1 VFLSNRQTKNRDLF
15 IAQLSEDAVKPSG
28 GQLQILALARAL
40 YTNPTVLLL
49 DECTSSLDEQSRNF
63 MLSILKHL
71 RKNEGKTIV
80 LVSHDERLLKIA
92 DKRFYLGN
100 GYVETVNP

>member
-1 VFLSNRQTKNRDLF
+1 MGYLTP
-15 IAQLSEDAVKPSG
+15 ISEDAVKPSG

-71 RKNEGKTIV
+71 RKNESKTIV

-100 GYVETVNP
+100 GYVEIVNP